1 MTVLVNGKKVKYLM
15 FLNGYNNNILA
26 EELNIG
32 SSYLSLVLKNKRKP
46 SPMLAKK
53 LAEKLGVNIDDIFT
67 FNEMEVS
74 K

>member
-1 MTVLVNGKKVKYLM
+1 MTVLVNDKKVKYLM

-53 LAEKLGVNIDDIFT
+53 LAEKLCVNIDDIFT
-67 FNEMEVS
+67 FNEMEAS

>member
-1 MTVLVNGKKVKYLM
+1 MTVLVNDKKVKYLM

-53 LAEKLGVNIDDIFT
+53 LAE
-67 FNEMEVS
+67 
-74 K
+74 

>member
-1 MTVLVNGKKVKYLM
+1 M

-67 FNEMEVS
+67 FNEMEAS